1 MRRRSLATVCSSSG
15 TLEACCLSTARSTC
29 SRFCQIAVSRRRKS
43 LSLSSSSPPLW
54 LAKVELVAGVT
65 FTGLGPRDFL
75 SSVGTAGAVEGF
87 RGITKD
93 PLRAA
98 CSKAVTLSFS
108 VNLTDPSGTRGR
120 GANGA
125 TSPGAT
131 NLLLGTTCAIQ
142 GRHSTSG
149 GRSWDDP
156 SSGGYACPPSG
167 SSSRHTSHMGKER
180 APHGS
185 NGPYSSALAEQLQS
199 LFQHIPGQYKRNYPP
214 PPHDFWRWLRLPFR
228 MLILRRLLHI
238 I

>member
-1 MRRRSLATVCSSSG
+1 MCRRSLATVCSSSG
-15 TLEACCLSTARSTC
+15 TLEACCLSTAWSTC
-29 SRFCQIAVSRRRKS
+29 SRSCQVAVSRRCKS

-142 GRHSTSG
+142 GRHSTSDAK
-149 GRSWDDP
+149 REVLRWSIFRWLCMSSFRVFFTPHP
-156 SSGGYACPPSG
+156 SYGQRKSTTWEQWTLLQCSRRAASVPLSAHPWAVQEELPPSTTRRFFGDG
-167 SSSRHTSHMGKER
+167 S
-180 APHGS
+180 GS
-185 NGPYSSALAEQLQS
+185 CSGC
-199 LFQHIPGQYKRNYPP
+199 
-214 PPHDFWRWLRLPFR
+214 
-228 MLILRRLLHI
+228 
-238 I
+238 